1 MPLPNRSLLLQL
13 FKLPCQS
20 FSSIILEAALEKRE
34 SDTLAQRHHAPGA
47 IMRHHYQSSLK
58 LFDFNLFHIFL
69 LFHLQW
75 DDASNDWGDGG
86 QSWCS
91 AVPFAQLCQ
100 HQRWRHDADTYNWLV
115 SAEFTF
121 LRPCSWQITS
131 RITWTLKHITCLQI
145 LMPHAQRS

>member
-34 SDTLAQRHHAPGA
+34 SDTLAQRHHAP
-47 IMRHHYQSSLK
+47 SLSIQPQT
-58 LFDFNLFHIFL
+58 LRLQPL
-69 LFHLQW
+69 PHLPALPPPMGRCFQ
-75 DDASNDWGDGG
+75 WGDGG

-91 AVPFAQLCQ
+91 AIPFAQLCQ